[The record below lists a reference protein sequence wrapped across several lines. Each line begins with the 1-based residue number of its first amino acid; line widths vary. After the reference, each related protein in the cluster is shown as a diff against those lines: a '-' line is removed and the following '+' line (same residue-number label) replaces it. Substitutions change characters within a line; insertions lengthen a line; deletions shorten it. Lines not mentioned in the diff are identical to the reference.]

1 MTAIPTVAGIAGMLC
16 GGWWT
21 DVAARRFGLKWGR
34 RLPITATR
42 FTAACGYGMCLILGV
57 SCIPDPD
64 SRWLPWMIVMG
75 LSIATFSC
83 DLGVPAMWAYSQD
96 VGGRYTASIMGWANM
111 HGNFGAAVAPLLY
124 NAILGETPSLSQWNT
139 LFAFC
144 TAVFALSGVT
154 ALAIDGTK
162 PIASQRHDSV

>member
-1 MTAIPTVAGIAGMLC
+1 MTAIPTAAGIVGMLF

-34 RLPITATR
+34 CLPVTATR
-42 FTAACGYGMCLILGV
+42 FTAACGYGLCLILGLLYV
-57 SCIPDPD
+57 PDPG
-64 SRWLPWMIVMG
+64 SRWLPWMIILG

-96 VGGRYTASIMGWANM
+96 VGGKYTASIMGWANM
-111 HGNFGAAVAPLLY
+111 HGNFGAAVATPLY
-124 NAILGETPSLSQWNT
+124 DAILGETPSLSQWNT

-154 ALAIDGTK
+154 ALVIDSTK
-162 PIASQRHDSV
+162 PIARK